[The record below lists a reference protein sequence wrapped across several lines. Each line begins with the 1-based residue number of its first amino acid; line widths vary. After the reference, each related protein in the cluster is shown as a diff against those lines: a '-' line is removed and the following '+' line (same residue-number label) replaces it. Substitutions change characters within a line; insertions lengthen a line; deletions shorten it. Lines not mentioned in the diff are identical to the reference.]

1 MSDNL
6 YGQFT
11 ALTAR
16 APGRAL
22 IGPDGAALSAA
33 DLDRLANQ
41 YAHALADLGA
51 EPGQRVALKVEKSIP
66 ALAVYLACLKLGA
79 IFLPM
84 NPAYTV
90 AETRYILDDAEP
102 CLLIADPADETA
114 APCPVLT
121 MDAAGAGP
129 LAEAAAAKPDRF
141 AAALVTPDTV
151 ATILYTSGTTGR
163 PKGAMLSH
171 HNLASNAR
179 TLAQAWHFS
188 AADVLLHALPI
199 FHAHGLF
206 VAVNVAL
213 TVGCPMIFLPRFDVA
228 EILRHLPQASAFMGV
243 PTYYGRLLAEP
254 SFNRQ
259 ATAHMRL
266 FVSGSAPLLPEA
278 FAAFA
283 ARTGHRILERYGM
296 TETSMIC
303 SNPYDG
309 PRLPGSVG
317 PALPGIAVRVA
328 SEDGVVLSPGEI
340 GVLEV
345 KGPNVLQGYWRKPE
359 ASRDSFRADGW
370 FMTGDLARIDD
381 AGYVHL
387 IGRAKDLII
396 SGGLNVYPLEIEDAL
411 NALPEVAESAV
422 IGLPHRDF
430 GEAVTAIVVPAAGHA
445 VDESAMQ
452 QKLQAQLAGFK
463 RPKRILSLDALPR
476 NTMGKVEKAK
486 LRRDFAQLYGED
498 AGIRA

>member
-1 MSDNL
+1 MSNNL
-6 YGQFT
+6 YAQFA
-11 ALTAR
+11 ALMAR
-16 APGRAL
+16 APDRAL
-22 IGPDGAALSAA
+22 IRPDGAALSAA
-33 DLDRLANQ
+33 DLDRLASQ

-51 EPGQRVALKVEKSIP
+51 GPGQRVALKVEKSVS

-84 NPAYTV
+84 NPAYTA
-90 AETRYILDDAEP
+90 AETGYILADAEP
-102 CLLIADPADETA
+102 CLFIADPADPID
-114 APCPVLT
+114 APCPTLA
-121 MDAAGAGP
+121 MDAAGSSP
-129 LAEAAAAKPDRF
+129 LAQTAAAKPDRF
-141 AAALVTPDTV
+141 EAALVDPDTV

-188 AADVLLHALPI
+188 ADDVLLHALPI

-228 EILRHLPQASAFMGV
+228 ALMRHLPQASVFMGV

-254 SFNRQ
+254 GFDRQ
-259 ATAHMRL
+259 ATTHMRL

-278 FAAFA
+278 FAAFE
-283 ARTGHRILERYGM
+283 ARTGQRILERYGM

-317 PALPGIAVRVA
+317 PPLPGIDVRVA
-328 SEDGVVLSPGEI
+328 SEDGAVLSRGEI

-370 FMTGDLARIDD
+370 FITGDLARIDE
-381 AGYVHL
+381 ASYVHL

-396 SGGLNVYPLEIEDAL
+396 SGGLNVYPLEIEDQL
-411 NALPEVAESAV
+411 NALPEIAESAV

-430 GEAVTAIVVPAAGHA
+430 GEAVTAIVVPATCQV
-445 VDESAMQ
+445 VDEAAIQ
-452 QKLQAQLAGFK
+452 AKLKTQLAGFK

-486 LRRDFAQLYGED
+486 LRRDFAQLYGKD
-498 AGIRA
+498 ADICA